1 MKQLTIYLKNST
13 NLIVSRM
20 EEIQALIE
28 KEIDRRVQEKLT
40 TFIELVSKTYDIS
53 MKVLLR
59 DLSKQSSGN
68 TEAVG
73 CGPIC
78 MGVTANGK
86 RCKFGATTHG
96 YCKKHLSQRKPQPS
110 PTSTPVVCQMV
121 NEHNHTI
128 PPLFCSTC
136 PVCVKSREQTPKEK
150 LLIDM

>member
-1 MKQLTIYLKNST
+1 
-13 NLIVSRM
+13 M

-59 DLSKQSSGN
+59 DLSKPSGGN
-68 TEAVG
+68 TEPVG

-86 RCKFGATTHG
+86 RCKFSATTHG
-96 YCKKHLSQRKPQPS
+96 YCKKHLYQRKPQA
-110 PTSTPVVCQMV
+110 STAPVVCQRV

-136 PVCVKSREQTPKEK
+136 PACIKSREQTPKEK

>member
-1 MKQLTIYLKNST
+1 
-13 NLIVSRM
+13 M
-20 EEIQALIE
+20 EEIQAIIE

-59 DLSKQSSGN
+59 DLSKPIDGN
-68 TEAVG
+68 TETTG

-78 MGVTANGK
+78 MGVTTNGK

-96 YCKKHLSQRKPQPS
+96 YCKKHLYQRKPQ
-110 PTSTPVVCQMV
+110 TNTNTVVCQKV

-128 PPLFCSTC
+128 PPLFSASC
-136 PVCVKSREQTPKEK
+136 PACIKSREQTPKEK

>member
-1 MKQLTIYLKNST
+1 
-13 NLIVSRM
+13 M

-28 KEIDRRVQEKLT
+28 KEINRRVQEKLT

-59 DLSKQSSGN
+59 DLSKPSCGN
-68 TEAVG
+68 AEPVG

-78 MGVTANGK
+78 MGVTANDK
-86 RCKFGATTHG
+86 RCKFSATTHG
-96 YCKKHLSQRKPQPS
+96 YCKKHLYQRKPQVITTP
-110 PTSTPVVCQMV
+110 PVVCQRV

-128 PPLFCSTC
+128 PPLFSPTC
-136 PVCVKSREQTPKEK
+136 PACIKSREQTPKEK